1 MKVAPYFYAP
11 PPQQKGQSET
21 RRKGK
26 GRKKR
31 TRGTIKGEEE
41 GLSRMM
47 KEKGKKNEGE
57 RQRENI

>member
-1 MKVAPYFYAP
+1 MKVAPYFYP
-11 PPQQKGQSET
+11 PPTPPQQKGQSET

-47 KEKGKKNEGE
+47 KEKGKKE
-57 RQRENI
+57 